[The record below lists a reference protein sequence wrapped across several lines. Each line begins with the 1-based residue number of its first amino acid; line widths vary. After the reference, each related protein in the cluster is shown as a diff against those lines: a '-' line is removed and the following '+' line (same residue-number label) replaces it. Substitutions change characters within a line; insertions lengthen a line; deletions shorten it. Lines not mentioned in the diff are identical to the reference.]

1 MATHETIVCA
11 VDRSDRARHVAAVSG
26 RLAEALAARV
36 VLTHVFDPM
45 MVPARPTRELD
56 RVLSSERIEEHER
69 GLARAALAR
78 TAERLEAVTHSSVFA
93 EGQPRPEILRALHD
107 HDARLL
113 VTGSAA
119 RKPLDRLMQGS
130 LSGEL
135 AAQAPCPVVVVTD
148 AADFA
153 GTGPVLAA
161 YDGSRHS
168 LRAAR
173 HGAAL
178 AAGLGRDL
186 VLMHVAEQGEPG
198 VDADLDLARELHA
211 AARSCATGASGRAAR
226 PVEVSVAVE
235 HGDPVEE
242 LVRAAAERDAPL
254 VVVGHR
260 GRNALTAALLG
271 SVSAG
276 IVRVA
281 TRPVVVAGPGTEA
294 LFPGGPARADLG

>member
-1 MATHETIVCA
+1 VATHGNIVCA
-11 VDRSDRARHVAAVSG
+11 VDGSARAPRVAGVSG
-26 RLAEALAARV
+26 RLAEALDARV

-56 RVLSSERIEEHER
+56 LEMTTERIEEHER
-69 GLARAALAR
+69 GLARATFAR
-78 TAERLEAVTHSSVFA
+78 TARTLDDVAHATIFA
-93 EGQPRPEILRALHD
+93 EGQRRAEILRVLHE

-119 RKPLDRLMQGS
+119 RKPLDRIMQGS
-130 LSGEL
+130 LSAEL
-135 AAQAPCPVVVVTD
+135 AAEAPCPVVVVTD
-148 AADFA
+148 EAELD
-153 GTGPVLAA
+153 GTGPLLAA
-161 YDGSRHS
+161 YDGSHHS

-186 VLMHVAEQGEPG
+186 VLMHVAEHGEPG
-198 VDADLDLARELHA
+198 VDAGLDLARELHA
-211 AARSCATGASGRAAR
+211 AARSCASVVPGRAERA
-226 PVEVSVAVE
+226 VEVTVAVE
-235 HGDPVEE
+235 HGDPVEQ
-242 LVRAAAERDAPL
+242 LVRAAEERAAAL

-281 TRPVVVAGPGTEA
+281 TRPVVVAGPRSAG
-294 LFPGGPARADLG
+294 